1 MRVRIAI
8 PPKSQGKTR
17 STHTAV
23 PKSPQVSFQSPQNKT
38 KGSKHHL
45 SAPIALAADARAWAN
60 QTSRSYSPVSLLLL
74 TSTSRSPHFIFNY
87 SATTPTQ
94 SAAPLDTKHVFSF

>member
-8 PPKSQGKTR
+8 PPKSQGKNR

-23 PKSPQVSFQSPQNKT
+23 PNSPQVSFQSPQNKT

-60 QTSRSYSPVSLLLL
+60 QTSRSYSPVSA
-74 TSTSRSPHFIFNY
+74 TSHIYVSFSPLHF
-87 SATTPTQ
+87 
-94 SAAPLDTKHVFSF
+94 